1 MKAYRFR
8 APLIIALV
16 LGLVLPLAG
25 QSDSQILG
33 TFSGPFTTFSVTGE
47 LNHPGEL
54 DWYTFDIAGEATA
67 ILILAE
73 SDGGAANIRA
83 LLFDADDTYVGVTDD
98 GFLETELG
106 PGTYRIRIDSI
117 DSAVQSYSLVV
128 LNGLEVESNDG
139 LVESNDLG
147 ELSGSVRLFA
157 SMFPA
162 GDADF
167 YRFQISENGLPDD
180 ANALLIRTDGP
191 TSGDTVLV
199 LYHYDEGAQRYLPM
213 AFDDDSGDSYWSQ
226 LLVRP
231 QPGDR
236 FALRVEET
244 VFPLE
249 GIENYSLS
257 VIPVALIADEEPN
270 NTSTQAT
277 EMARQ
282 SGDALAW
289 SVEGLLAAD
298 DSIDFFALTI
308 ETSALIQ
315 IVTEPQG
322 NVGDFDTLLAL
333 YTPDGTLLAESDDS
347 GDTGWSRVSL
357 VLEPGDY
364 VITVEIDEYE
374 APLLPY
380 RLRATATSVRTVSE
394 TEPNDTDETAE
405 LVECPVGE
413 ALLIDAAIGPEGDID
428 SFEFVLSVATTVT
441 FETGPRSGSSASND
455 TTLAIYDEDLWEIA
469 FNDDSNGSWSR
480 VEQALDAGTYYIVV
494 ESYSDDETFDYSL
507 LITVNDETP

>member
-1 MKAYRFR
+1 MKRSSFGVFVFVVGV
-8 APLIIALV
+8 LL
-16 LGLVLPLAG
+16 LGLALPLSA
-25 QSDSQILG
+25 QSDPQILG
-33 TFSGPFTTFSVTGE
+33 TFSEPFTTFAVVGD
-47 LNHPGEL
+47 LVHPGEL
-54 DWYTFDIAGEATA
+54 DWYTFDIASESATIFVLA
-67 ILILAE
+67 DGLAGGSGIL
-73 SDGGAANIRA
+73 A
-83 LLFDADDTYVGVTDD
+83 LLFDADDTYVDVTND
-98 GFLETELG
+98 GFLEAVLSS
-106 PGTYRIRIDSI
+106 GTYRIRVDST

-128 LNGLEVESNDG
+128 LNGLEIESNDG

-147 ELSGSVRLFA
+147 ELAGSVRLFA
-157 SMFPA
+157 SAVPA

-167 YRFQISENGLPDD
+167 YRFQVSENGLPND

-191 TSGDTVLV
+191 TSGDTFLV
-199 LYHYDEGAQRYLPM
+199 LYQYDEGEGRYLPI

-236 FALRVEET
+236 FAVRVEET

-249 GIENYSLS
+249 GIENYSLF
-257 VIPVALIADEEPN
+257 VIPVFLTADDEPN

-277 EMARQ
+277 ELVPE

-289 SVEGLLAAD
+289 SVEGLLDAND
-298 DSIDFFALTI
+298 TIDFFTVTI
-308 ETSALIQ
+308 EASALVQ
-315 IVTEPQG
+315 IYTEAQES
-322 NVGDFDTLLAL
+322 VGDYDTLLAL

-357 VLEPGDY
+357 VLEAGNY
-364 VITVEIDEYE
+364 VITVEVDEYA

-405 LVECPVGE
+405 LVEWVGEE
-413 ALLIDAAIGPEGDID
+413 ALLIEATIGSEGDID
-428 SFEFVLSVATTVT
+428 SYKFVLGEAATVT
-441 FETGPRSGSSASND
+441 FETGPRSGSAASND

-469 FNDDSNGSWSR
+469 FNDDANGSWSR
-480 VEQALDAGTYYIVV
+480 LEQALDAGTYYIVV
-494 ESYSDDETFDYSL
+494 EGYFEDETFDYSL
-507 LITVNDETP
+507 LITVNE